1 MKKIKSLYI
10 PQLIFIFMMPVLAW
24 ASDISYSLVGI
35 QGYDPVSYFQQ
46 GSLYVVAETT
56 RDIMKV

>member
-35 QGYDPVSYFQQ
+35 QGYDPVSYFQ
-46 GSLYVVAETT
+46 
-56 RDIMKV
+56 